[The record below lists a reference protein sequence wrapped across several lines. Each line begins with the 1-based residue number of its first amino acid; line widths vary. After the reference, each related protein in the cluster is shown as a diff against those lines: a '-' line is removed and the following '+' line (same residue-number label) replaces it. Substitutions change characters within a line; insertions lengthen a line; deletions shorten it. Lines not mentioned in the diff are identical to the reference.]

1 MPLIIIL
8 VECGLELIPKKIR
21 NHSAVKRNISGKN
34 YFSQL
39 LDNSLH
45 HSAMNN
51 LKNKEKRGRPG
62 ITHVCMLNALGSAL
76 NKSGGLRLFIHTL
89 HNKIFEINT
98 DIRMARN
105 FNRFKGL
112 IAKLLIDGNISV
124 DGLPLISH
132 IEGNLSELIK
142 TFENPHVSIFSS
154 KGKLIKNY
162 QELYND
168 VTSLTNVVTNVAI
181 LGGFQRGGFSKEILA
196 LSNNVV
202 SISKYKLDAWVV
214 VNKIINFY
222 EIVHGIF

>member
-21 NHSAVKRNISGKN
+21 QHPAVKRNLSEKN
-34 YFSQL
+34 YFSQI

-45 HSAMNN
+45 HSAMTV

-62 ITHVCMLNALGSAL
+62 IAHVCMLNALGSAL
-76 NKSGGLRLFIHTL
+76 NKSGNLRLFIHTL
-89 HNKIFEINT
+89 HNKIFEINS

-112 IAKLLIDGNISV
+112 VAKLLIDGNIIV
-124 DGLPLISH
+124 DGLPLISRF
-132 IEGNLSELIK
+132 EGNLSELIR
-142 TFENPHVSIFSS
+142 TFENPHVSIYSS
-154 KGKLIKNY
+154 KGRLIKNY
-162 QELYND
+162 QEMFNEFND
-168 VTSLTNVVTNVAI
+168 KSFQTSVAI
-181 LGGFQRGGFSKEILA
+181 IGGFQRGDFSKEILA
-196 LSNNVV
+196 LSNKLV

-222 EIVHGIF
+222 EISHKIH